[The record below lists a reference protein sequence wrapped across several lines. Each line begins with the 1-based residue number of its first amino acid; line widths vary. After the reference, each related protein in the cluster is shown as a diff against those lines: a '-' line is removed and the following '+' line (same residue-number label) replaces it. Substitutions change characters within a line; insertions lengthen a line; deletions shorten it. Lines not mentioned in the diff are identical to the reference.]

1 MRRLIAI
8 GLSVA
13 GLLGTAGIASA
24 DPPGHA
30 NNHATNRAQ
39 SESDDQGPCDALR
52 QNGVK
57 DQEAAWDVHNCGDND
72 NDNDDHDDN
81 D

>member
-24 DPPGHA
+24 DPPDWAHNHG
-30 NNHATNRAQ
+30 NNHANSAN
-39 SESDDQGPCDALR
+39 SESDNQGPCDALKEADGLDDR
-52 QNGVK
+52 
-57 DQEAAWDVHNCGDND
+57 DQDEMPAAWDN
-72 NDNDDHDDN
+72 HDC
-81 D
+81 

>member
-24 DPPGHA
+24 DPPDWAH
-30 NNHATNRAQ
+30 NHAANHAQ
-39 SESDDQGPCDALR
+39 SESDNQGPCEALED
-52 QNGVK
+52 NGVK
-57 DQEAAWDVHNCGDND
+57 GHAEAWDVHNCGHDND
-72 NDNDDHDDN
+72 
-81 D
+81 

>member
-24 DPPGHA
+24 DPPDWAHNHG
-30 NNHATNRAQ
+30 NNHANRAN
-39 SESDDQGPCDALR
+39 SESDNQGPCDALDD
-52 QNGVK
+52 NGVK
-57 DQEAAWDVHNCGDND
+57 DHAAAWDVHDC
-72 NDNDDHDDN
+72 
-81 D
+81 